1 MRSSFLRSPTSG
13 PPYPYF
19 HSWRCRSSP
28 TSDRPTQNIDP
39 GSIEANITERTRAII
54 VTHVYGNPA
63 DMDPILEIARK
74 HDLFVIEDC
83 AQTLLGYYKGRLCG
97 TMGNIGCFSFQQ
109 SKHMTTGDGGMV
121 IANEDNRFGRAL
133 RRCADKGWPREK
145 GGRDHLFLAPN
156 YHMTELQAAVGLAQ
170 LRKLDHL
177 VASRIRSGGELTR
190 ALEGVDVAPVTI
202 LPDTTGTF
210 FFYSFRLFPERLSV
224 PVPQVMK
231 ALVAEGIDGFIGYP
245 GPIPLYKYPVIKDH
259 KTFGSSGWPFTLTG
273 VSRNWNF
280 ADKICPVAEKA
291 CRATVCMWWTES
303 FTAEHT
309 TKIGEA
315 IRKVLAAY
323 KR

>member
-1 MRSSFLRSPTSG
+1 M
-13 PPYPYF
+13 
-19 HSWRCRSSP
+19 
-28 TSDRPTQNIDP
+28 
-39 GSIEANITERTRAII
+39 
-54 VTHVYGNPA
+54 
-63 DMDPILEIARK
+63 
-74 HDLFVIEDC
+74 
-83 AQTLLGYYKGRLCG
+83 
-97 TMGNIGCFSFQQ
+97 
-109 SKHMTTGDGGMV
+109 
-121 IANEDNRFGRAL
+121 
-133 RRCADKGWPREK
+133 
-145 GGRDHLFLAPN
+145 
-156 YHMTELQAAVGLAQ
+156 
-170 LRKLDHL
+170 
-177 VASRIRSGGELTR
+177 
-190 ALEGVDVAPVTI
+190 TI

-280 ADKICPVAEKA
+280 ATRYVLSRRRPVARPFA
-291 CRATVCMWWTES
+291 CGGQS